1 MARGSSTGTIL
12 AAFALGALTG
22 AVVALVYAPAPGDET
37 RRRVAETAR
46 AARAKA
52 QALARDG
59 REFLER
65 HRDDLAAAV
74 ERGRDA
80 FAAAQ
85 EEDL

>member
-1 MARGSSTGTIL
+1 
-12 AAFALGALTG
+12 
-22 AVVALVYAPAPGDET
+22 
-37 RRRVAETAR
+37 VAETAR